1 MTDHL
6 EPRGYRCPTCKAE
19 PGEPCRSRQARKVE
33 YSHLTRQ
40 DVMIRAYNRRH
51 RPGPTNVTRV
61 VMRRHASR
69 DDLGTSGRGREIS
82 STS

>member
-6 EPRGYRCPTCKAE
+6 EPRGYRCPTFKAE

-33 YSHLTRQ
+33 YSHQTRQ
-40 DVMIRAYNRRH
+40 DVTIRA
-51 RPGPTNVTRV
+51 GNVT
-61 VMRRHASR
+61 ASR
-69 DDLGTSGRGREIS
+69 DDLGTRGRGREIS